1 MMLSGQCLPV
11 KVASFGKG
19 GESDERKNIL
29 DYAVYSDGG
38 LPAAGSATVYS
49 CIDFCKMRGEKR

>member
-1 MMLSGQCLPV
+1 MMPFGRCLPV
-11 KVASFGKG
+11 KVVSFGKG
-19 GESDERKNIL
+19 GEGDERKNIL

-38 LPAAGSATVYS
+38 LSATGSVTVYS

>member
-1 MMLSGQCLPV
+1 MLFGRCLPEKAV
-11 KVASFGKG
+11 SFGKG
-19 GESDERKNIL
+19 GKSDERKNIL

-38 LPAAGSATVYS
+38 LPAAGAVTVYS

>member
-1 MMLSGQCLPV
+1 MMHSEQCLPV
-11 KVASFGKG
+11 KAVSFGKG

-38 LPAAGSATVYS
+38 LPATGSVIVYF
-49 CIDFCKMRGEKR
+49 CTDFCKMRGEKR

>member
-1 MMLSGQCLPV
+1 MPFGRCLPV
-11 KVASFGKG
+11 KVVSFGKG

-38 LPAAGSATVYS
+38 MSTAGSVIVYS

>member
-1 MMLSGQCLPV
+1 MMPSGRCLPV
-11 KVASFGKG
+11 KVVSFGKG

-29 DYAVYSDGG
+29 DYTVYSDGG
-38 LPAAGSATVYS
+38 LPAAGSVIVYS